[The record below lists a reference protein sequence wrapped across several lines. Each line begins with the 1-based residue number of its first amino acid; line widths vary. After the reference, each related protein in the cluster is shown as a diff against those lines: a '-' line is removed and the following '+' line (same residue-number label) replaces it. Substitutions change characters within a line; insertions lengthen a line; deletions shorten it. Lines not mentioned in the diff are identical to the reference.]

1 MSNTVTPKTK
11 APRTSKPKKTRN
23 KVGLAPYV
31 FVAPAI
37 ILFLLFTGYP
47 IVYSL
52 ILSFT
57 TNVEGVNTF
66 AGFENYIRLFQDSL
80 FYESLL
86 NTFII
91 LIFQVPIM
99 IMLAVI
105 LANVLHSGIH
115 RFKGVLRVA
124 FFTPTVTS
132 LVAAAVIFLLI
143 LNQDFGILNFI
154 LQSIGIDRIP
164 WLNDPFWAKVSL
176 IIVTIW
182 RWTGYNMI
190 IILAGLQVIP
200 KDLYEAASIDGAT
213 PLRKFFSITL
223 PQLKPVLLFA
233 FVMSTIGTFQLF
245 DEAFNLTDGGP
256 INATTTVTM
265 YLYENGFEYFD
276 FGYASSIAYVVV
288 LIIAILSFIQFK
300 LAGDD

>member
-1 MSNTVTPKTK
+1 
-11 APRTSKPKKTRN
+11 
-23 KVGLAPYV
+23 
-31 FVAPAI
+31 
-37 ILFLLFTGYP
+37 
-47 IVYSL
+47 
-52 ILSFT
+52 
-57 TNVEGVNTF
+57 
-66 AGFENYIRLFQDSL
+66 
-80 FYESLL
+80 
-86 NTFII
+86 
-91 LIFQVPIM
+91 
-99 IMLAVI
+99 
-105 LANVLHSGIH
+105 
-115 RFKGVLRVA
+115 
-124 FFTPTVTS
+124 
-132 LVAAAVIFLLI
+132 
-143 LNQDFGILNFI
+143 
-154 LQSIGIDRIP
+154 
-164 WLNDPFWAKVSL
+164 
-176 IIVTIW
+176 
-182 RWTGYNMI
+182 MI

-288 LIIAILSFIQFK
+288 LIIAVLSFIQFK